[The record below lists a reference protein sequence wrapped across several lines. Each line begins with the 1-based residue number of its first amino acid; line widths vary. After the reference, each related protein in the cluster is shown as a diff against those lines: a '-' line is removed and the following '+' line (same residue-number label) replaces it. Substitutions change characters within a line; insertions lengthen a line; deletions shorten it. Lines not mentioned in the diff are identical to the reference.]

1 MNMNKQSRYSKRLI
15 DERLQSLERFN
26 DWEKNHIDKTE
37 EYQRLSAVFGIYD
50 LIPENARQRE
60 VNVNGIMKMR
70 KALSC
75 LK

>member
-1 MNMNKQSRYSKRLI
+1 MNKQSTYRKRLI
-15 DERLQSLERFN
+15 YKRLKSLERFN

>member
-1 MNMNKQSRYSKRLI
+1 MNKQSTYQKRLI
-15 DERLQSLERFN
+15 YKRLHSLERFN
-26 DWEKNHIDKTE
+26 EWEKNHIDKNE
-37 EYQRLSAVFGIYD
+37 EYQRLAAVFGIYD
-50 LIPENARQRE
+50 LIPEKARQRE

>member
-1 MNMNKQSRYSKRLI
+1 MNALK
-15 DERLQSLERFN
+15 SLERFN

>member
-1 MNMNKQSRYSKRLI
+1 MNKQSTYQKRLI
-15 DERLQSLERFN
+15 YKRLNSLERFN
-26 DWEKNHIDKTE
+26 EWEKNHIDKME
-37 EYQRLSAVFGIYD
+37 EYQRLAAVFGIYD

-60 VNVNGIMKMR
+60 VNVKGIMKMR